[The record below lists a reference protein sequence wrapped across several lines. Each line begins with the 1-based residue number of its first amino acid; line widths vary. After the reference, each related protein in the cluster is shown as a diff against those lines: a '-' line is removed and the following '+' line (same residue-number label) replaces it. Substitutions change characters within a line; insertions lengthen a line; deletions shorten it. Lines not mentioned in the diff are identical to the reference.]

1 MKPFFSIVIAAYN
14 RANYIEK
21 AVESVLNQNFEDWEL
36 VIVDDGS
43 EDNTLEVLE
52 KFNANDKIS
61 IITLGGNT
69 GVANARNA
77 GIKIVRGNYL
87 TFLDSD
93 DWYKCNHLESRFNI
107 LNESKVDL
115 LHGGVDIIGEDT
127 VPDKNDTSKE
137 IHLSDCVIGGTFFI
151 NMETCRELAYFDT
164 SIQYSED
171 SEMFDRFVAEKK
183 AISKTNIETYVYNR
197 TLDDSI
203 CSNQ

>member
-21 AVESVLNQNFEDWEL
+21 AVESVLNQNCEDWEL

-93 DWYKCNHLESRFNI
+93 DWYKSNHLKSRINI
-107 LNESKVDL
+107 LNKNIVDL
-115 LHGGVDIIGEDT
+115 LHGGVEIIGEET
-127 VPDKNDTSKE
+127 VPDKNDTSKV
-137 IHLSDCVIGGTFFI
+137 IHLVDCVIGGTFFI
-151 NMETCRELAYFDT
+151 NLETSRKLAHFDT